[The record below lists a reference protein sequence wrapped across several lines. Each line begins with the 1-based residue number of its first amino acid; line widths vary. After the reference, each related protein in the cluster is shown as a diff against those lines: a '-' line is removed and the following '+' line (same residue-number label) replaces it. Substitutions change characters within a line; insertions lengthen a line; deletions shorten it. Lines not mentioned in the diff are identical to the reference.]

1 MRLFLNC
8 ILLIAFCH
16 FWCVS
21 RECTTCS
28 IPGVNFFCMPKYF
41 YHMAESMSREDQVNP
56 VSWLATCTISERV
69 RGANLAW
76 NFWPWS
82 CKQNYNQACLVKITS
97 IFFVFLLT
105 LILSRFLR
113 LESQPIEPFYKV
125 KSKTK

>member
-1 MRLFLNC
+1 MEKKNLKSDSGACGCIHVTASNFYIKSLGVRLFLNC

-56 VSWLATCTISERV
+56 VS
-69 RGANLAW
+69 
-76 NFWPWS
+76 
-82 CKQNYNQACLVKITS
+82 
-97 IFFVFLLT
+97 
-105 LILSRFLR
+105 
-113 LESQPIEPFYKV
+113 
-125 KSKTK
+125 